1 MDKFYTNFIWGRI
14 KSIFPHNYSFWKV
27 GFLISFLT
35 AGGVFNSFGQNQDNF
50 SGAFINRETN
60 LLFKVSRHDSN
71 YSCIISFQD
80 QTFHFNAG
88 VILGILSGQYEYQGK
103 QVAVTFTKVLNNYFL
118 ISEGY
123 TIPMER
129 DDSITIPKSTSTV
142 TSPDGT
148 KKLNDS
154 AWPLSSDKIT
164 PASGTTITDPYGR
177 YQLKIP
183 IDWKLEGSQSYL
195 NFKKDGT
202 NAVLT
207 IYPHLLSDIA
217 SAMRDLKNLYDP
229 DAGTDLKVYPV
240 KLAKDRYI
248 VRMNGKVDDKSTF
261 VEYACLFSPHG
272 GGLFINFNLMEDDY
286 QNAFDGLVQSVMAT
300 VTFLNPVMT
309 PEAIHWQKKLT
320 GKKLLYLNT
329 DRYGTMRTDLD
340 LFDDGTY
347 SYVNESS
354 RLSTGYT
361 TLSYAGRTTH
371 SGKWN
376 IQMKSGKPVL
386 WLCEERAEFYE
397 YPISGSS
404 NSENEIYLGARKFFI
419 Q

>member
-1 MDKFYTNFIWGRI
+1 M
-14 KSIFPHNYSFWKV
+14 
-27 GFLISFLT
+27 ISFFT
-35 AGGVFNSFGQNQDNF
+35 AGGVFNSFGQNQDIF
-50 SGAFINRETN
+50 TGTFINRETN
-60 LLFKVSRHDSN
+60 LLFKASRQDSN
-71 YSCIISFQD
+71 YDCTISLQG
-80 QTFHFNAG
+80 QTFHFTAG
-88 VILGILSGQYEYQGK
+88 IILGILSGQYEYQGK
-103 QVAVTFTKVLNNYFL
+103 QVAVTFTRVLNNYLL

-129 DDSITIPKSTSTV
+129 DDSITIPPTDATDSKNPSSGIQKSNI
-142 TSPDGT
+142 PD
-148 KKLNDS
+148 
-154 AWPLSSDKIT
+154 WPLPSDKII
-164 PASGTTITDPYGR
+164 PANGSSITDPYGH

-183 IDWKLEGSQSYL
+183 ADWRQEDASSYL
-195 NFKKDGT
+195 TFKKEGT

-207 IYPHLLSDIA
+207 IYPHLLPDIET
-217 SAMRDLKNLYDP
+217 AMRDLKNLYDP

-240 KLAKDRYI
+240 RLANDRYI
-248 VRMNGKVDDKSTF
+248 VRMQGKVDDKSTF

-272 GGLFINFNLMEDDY
+272 GGLFINFNLMEDAY
-286 QNAFDGLVQSVMAT
+286 QSTFEGLVQSVMAT
-300 VTFLNPVMT
+300 VTFLNPV
-309 PEAIHWQKKLT
+309 PAPLAVQWQKKLT

-361 TLSYAGRTTH
+361 TLSYAGRTAH
-371 SGKWN
+371 SGKWK

-404 NSENEIYLGARKFFI
+404 NSENEIYLGAENFSFNKFEVSERLRN
-419 Q
+419 